1 MVGATQQ
8 PPPQPQRPT
17 TATTTTTASTSAEE
31 EALKRNTD
39 CVYFLA
45 SPLTCKKGSECEYRH
60 SDIARVNPRDCWYWL
75 NGNCLNPKCA
85 FRHPPLDGLLGTQV
99 PTPAGASLPASQTAA
114 TPDTHAPHTLG
125 KQAVPCIFFQK
136 GFCLKGDRCS
146 FLHAPNAINNSKVPQ
161 SPAAAPVTEPP
172 SFKKSFGGPEKGTQE
187 LKVSRASVLKSV
199 ELPTRAKPAAK
210 VETAPPKNGSAI
222 IKNVPPPSGLDNELS
237 RYRPTSVPPATNGYS
252 MNRSNRVYQA
262 HISDDH
268 SFLNGKDADEFSR
281 EPSPGFDVLVDDER
295 RDSDYYHN
303 EDQFG
308 RTGAHEG
315 RNLNPTNE
323 YDIGRSAN
331 YDSMAD
337 VDGDIYRDTRGYDL
351 YEHMQG
357 QYGWEQR
364 RDSSE
369 RMLGGVAH
377 LERKRHPKAESPDQ
391 IDESDLRHRLSKQ
404 RRVNGLRSVISHDH
418 ARDDHIEDKSYQG
431 LRREAH
437 HLPTHE
443 SSISSRLRGRI
454 KIPGRS
460 SSPLNETDLRPEREM
475 DRERNRGRLS
485 LGRPQISSHQER
497 VRDRIKGRVQEDFNN
512 EGRNFRGP
520 HMGRDVI
527 NDDNTNFSNPK
538 SLAERKVGKYAE
550 SNEQQISYQQSF
562 SVGKRKYPNLEG
574 RQQSEGDLSFEGPKP
589 LSEILKR
596 KRGVETAVSGS
607 DVMSSNKEDS
617 IRKERRES
625 LISSVKTTAAIEA
638 QGILSSVSKEE
649 ADLPVHGNKE
659 ESKSETADSGGTE
672 DGLIPTENIKSVDG
686 QPSLQ
691 HNVSELENEDG
702 MIVDDTMEDQEPEA
716 YDQREGDS
724 DYEQVDGEDFNLD
737 GENADPEEEYLD
749 DDDGDDFAKKIGVM
763 FS

>member
-404 RRVNGLRSVISHDH
+404 RRVNGLRSVISHEY
-418 ARDDHIEDKSYQG
+418 ARDNHVEDQSYRG
-431 LRREAH
+431 PHTEGH
-437 HLPTHE
+437 HLPPHE
-443 SSISSRLRGRI
+443 SSLSSRLRGRI
-454 KIPGRS
+454 KIPGT
-460 SSPLNETDLRPEREM
+460 SPVNGTDLHPEREM
-475 DRERNRGRLS
+475 DRGRNRGRLS
-485 LGRPQISSHQER
+485 PGRTQISSHQGR
-497 VRDRIKGRVQEDFNN
+497 LRDRIKGRVQEDFNN

-520 HMGRDVI
+520 HMRRHTI
-527 NDDNTNFSNPK
+527 NDNYTDFWGPK
-538 SLAERKVGKYAE
+538 SLTELKVGKNVE
-550 SNEQQISYQQSF
+550 SYEQQISDQQSL
-562 SVGKRKYPNLEG
+562 SLGKRKYPKLEDH
-574 RQQSEGDLSFEGPKP
+574 QQSEGDLSFEGPKP

-596 KRGVETAVSGS
+596 KRECETAVSRRGM
-607 DVMSSNKEDS
+607 MSGNKDDSNQ
-617 IRKERRES
+617 KERRQS
-625 LISSVKTTAAIEA
+625 LISIVKITAVREKQSV
-638 QGILSSVSKEE
+638 LSSVSKEE
-649 ADLPVHGNKE
+649 GNLAVHGNKE
-659 ESKSETADSGGTE
+659 ESKFAIADIGAV
-672 DGLIPTENIKSVDG
+672 DGLIPSENIKSGDG
-686 QPSLQ
+686 KSSLQ
-691 HNVSELENEDG
+691 SNVSELGNDDG
-702 MIVDDTMEDQEPEA
+702 MIVDDRMEDQEAEA
-716 YDQREGDS
+716 YDQRDGDY
-724 DYEQVDGEDFNLD
+724 DYEQVEGEDLD
-737 GENADPEEEYLD
+737 EGENADPEEEYLD